1 MLPKLSNNWMKI
13 LTADWQE
20 SNNNINSCS
29 HFLELSGVFTKKWEP
44 TFFVKP
50 PVNPKCGNKI
60 IILEYFEAKYFYFL
74 RFPFFFRY
82 LKYNRKW
89 FTREKIKTF
98 DITYIFFIFSSIWF
112 FVLILKCVDFFL
124 QMYVDGVIFYT
135 KLICLLIILFSQK
148 RLCHRWPIC
157 N

>member
-29 HFLELSGVFTKKWEP
+29 HFLELSGGFTKKWEP

-112 FVLILKCVDFFL
+112 FVLILKCVDFFFTDVCRRSYIL
-124 QMYVDGVIFYT
+124 YKTYLPVDYIIFSKT
-135 KLICLLIILFSQK
+135 FVSPMANL
-148 RLCHRWPIC
+148 
-157 N
+157 